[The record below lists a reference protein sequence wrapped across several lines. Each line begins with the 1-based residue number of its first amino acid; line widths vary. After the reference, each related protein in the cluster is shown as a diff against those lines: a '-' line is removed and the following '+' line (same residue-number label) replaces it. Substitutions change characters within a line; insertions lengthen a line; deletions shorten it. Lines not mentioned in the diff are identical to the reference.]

1 MQMSYVWAVF
11 ITHQIYRL
19 TLTLLM
25 TGNSYR
31 KKVVLSNFHQAGT
44 IAR

>member
-1 MQMSYVWAVF
+1 MSFVWAVS
-11 ITHQIYRL
+11 ITRKIYRL

-31 KKVVLSNFHQAGT
+31 KKVVLSNFHQTMT